1 MDVESRAD
9 ASRPRD
15 ERGDL
20 VAALAEARQQQA
32 AASEVLALMGE
43 SRVDLQVVFDTVV
56 ENATKLCRADAGHI
70 YIREG
75 GTYRVG
81 VAIGGS
87 PEYRDLLAGNPIE
100 AGKSTLVG
108 KVALERRTVHI
119 PDVVADPD
127 YSWAEALEAGGQ
139 RTMLGVPMLAG
150 DDVIGVI
157 SLLRTHVDPFADRQI
172 ALVETFAR
180 QGAIAIRNI
189 RLLDQLQARTAELS
203 DSVEELS
210 ELREVG
216 RAVSSS
222 LDLENVLST
231 IVRHAVKLADAD
243 GGTIFEY
250 DTEAQKFDLRTA
262 TGTSEELIEAL
273 RQTDI
278 ALDETLIGRAAH
290 SGTPAQV
297 ADLQRDAG
305 DPHLQALRDA
315 GWRSVLVLPMLDR
328 DRILGALV
336 VRCKA
341 PGSFPERIEALLGAF
356 AAQSALAI
364 QNARLFRALET
375 KTAELEVAGR
385 HKSDFLASMSHE
397 LRTPLNAVIGFSDV
411 LLERMFGDLT
421 DKQAEYLRDIRS
433 AGRHLLELLNEIL
446 DLSKIEAGRMD
457 LQLREIPLNIR
468 LEEALSMVRERA
480 MRKSL
485 TVEAALDPEP
495 ISVIADELKL
505 KQVLLNLLTNAI
517 KYTEEGGRVDVETRV
532 VDQMA
537 EVSVADTGIGISV
550 DDQARVFE
558 AFQQGGRDSSPR
570 AEEGTGLGLTLSKQ
584 IVELHGGR
592 IWLQSELGEGSTF
605 TFAIPGRHTR
615 AATDAVTTPPARAP
629 APRGTVVVVEDDE
642 SSIDLLTLYLESDGF
657 EVAVARDGAAG
668 LEQVHQLMPTAVVLD
683 LVLPTMDG
691 WDVLVELK
699 EHPDVCH
706 LPVIIVSMLD
716 DRGRGMALGAD
727 EYLVKPVRRHDLLT
741 ALGRAMPGQTSGGLV
756 LVIDDDPLVVRL
768 VKNVLEDEGYDV
780 LTATGREEG
789 LDKARAEPPAIILLD
804 LLMPGMDGF
813 ALVEELR
820 ADPITASIPI
830 VILTAEK
837 LSDEQKERLNGRISY
852 LAEKGDFDR
861 DALVNLVGSLTRSGG
876 EGSAWA
882 AS

>member
-56 ENATKLCRADAGHI
+56 EHATKLCRADAGHI

-375 KTAELEVAGR
+375 KTAELEVADGT
-385 HKSDFLASMSHE
+385 S
-397 LRTPLNAVIGFSDV
+397 RTSWRACRTSYGP
-411 LLERMFGDLT
+411 
-421 DKQAEYLRDIRS
+421 RS
-433 AGRHLLELLNEIL
+433 
-446 DLSKIEAGRMD
+446 
-457 LQLREIPLNIR
+457 
-468 LEEALSMVRERA
+468 
-480 MRKSL
+480 
-485 TVEAALDPEP
+485 
-495 ISVIADELKL
+495 
-505 KQVLLNLLTNAI
+505 
-517 KYTEEGGRVDVETRV
+517 
-532 VDQMA
+532 
-537 EVSVADTGIGISV
+537 
-550 DDQARVFE
+550 
-558 AFQQGGRDSSPR
+558 
-570 AEEGTGLGLTLSKQ
+570 
-584 IVELHGGR
+584 
-592 IWLQSELGEGSTF
+592 
-605 TFAIPGRHTR
+605 
-615 AATDAVTTPPARAP
+615 
-629 APRGTVVVVEDDE
+629 
-642 SSIDLLTLYLESDGF
+642 
-657 EVAVARDGAAG
+657 
-668 LEQVHQLMPTAVVLD
+668 
-683 LVLPTMDG
+683 
-691 WDVLVELK
+691 
-699 EHPDVCH
+699 
-706 LPVIIVSMLD
+706 
-716 DRGRGMALGAD
+716 
-727 EYLVKPVRRHDLLT
+727 
-741 ALGRAMPGQTSGGLV
+741 
-756 LVIDDDPLVVRL
+756 
-768 VKNVLEDEGYDV
+768 
-780 LTATGREEG
+780 
-789 LDKARAEPPAIILLD
+789 
-804 LLMPGMDGF
+804 
-813 ALVEELR
+813 
-820 ADPITASIPI
+820 
-830 VILTAEK
+830 
-837 LSDEQKERLNGRISY
+837 
-852 LAEKGDFDR
+852 
-861 DALVNLVGSLTRSGG
+861 TRS
-876 EGSAWA
+876 SASPTSCSSGCSA
-882 AS
+882 T